1 MIYRFAFSTFLF
13 FLIVTNYLTYGQSDV
28 NSEPLRVGIA
38 GLSHSHVH
46 GILNR
51 PDKGDVEIVGIVE
64 ADMQLAKRY
73 ADRYGYSMDMVYA
86 NIEDMLEAVKP
97 EAVLAFNSI
106 FEHLEVVQA
115 CAPRGIHVMVEKPL
129 AANLEH
135 ALEME
140 KLAKKH
146 QIYLLT
152 NFETTWYPTNHKA
165 YEMVENGAIG
175 KVRKVVVRDGHEGP
189 MEIGVNQEFLDWLTD
204 PILNGGGA
212 VIDFG
217 CYGAN
222 LITWLM
228 KGEKPVSVY
237 ALTKQLK
244 PDIYPKV
251 DDEATIIVNY
261 PEAQG
266 IIQASWN
273 WPFSRK
279 DMDVYGQTGYI
290 SADNKYD
297 MRFKLA
303 AKVPEKSLVLEQRDD
318 PYNDPFS
325 YLSSIIRGRIKA
337 EANSMSSLENNM
349 MVVKILDAAIRSS
362 KTGKEVKLR

>member
-1 MIYRFAFSTFLF
+1 MIYRFAFFCLVF
-13 FLIVTNYLTYGQSDV
+13 FFMMISHLTYSQAGED
-28 NSEPLRVGIA
+28 SEPLRVGIA
-38 GLSHSHVH
+38 GLSHSHVR

-51 PDKGDVEIVGIVE
+51 PDKGDIEIVGIVE
-64 ADMQLAKRY
+64 SDMDLAKRY
-73 ADRYGYSMDMVYA
+73 SDRYGYSMDIVYA
-86 NIEDMLEAVKP
+86 SLEEMLDAIKP

-106 FEHLEVVQA
+106 YEHLAVVQA
-115 CAPRGIHVMVEKPL
+115 CAPRDIHVMVEKPL
-129 AANLEH
+129 AVNLQH
-135 ALEME
+135 AQEME
-140 KLAKKH
+140 KLARQHKIH
-146 QIYLLT
+146 LLT
-152 NFETTWYPTNHKA
+152 NFETTWYSTNHKA

-212 VIDFG
+212 IIDFG

-279 DMDVYGQTGYI
+279 DMDVFGQTGYI
-290 SADNKYD
+290 SADNKYN

-303 AKVPEKSLVLEQRDD
+303 AKVPEKSLVLEKRED
-318 PYNDPFS
+318 PYNDPFA
-325 YLSSIIRGRIKA
+325 YLSGIVRGRIQA
-337 EANSMSSLENNM
+337 DANSLSSLENNM
-349 MVVKILDAAIRSS
+349 IVVEILDAAVRSS
-362 KTGKEVKLR
+362 KSGKEVKLK

>member
-106 FEHLEVVQA
+106 FEHLEVVQ
-115 CAPRGIHVMVEKPL
+115 
-129 AANLEH
+129 
-135 ALEME
+135 
-140 KLAKKH
+140 KH

-237 ALTKQLK
+237 ALT
-244 PDIYPKV
+244 
-251 DDEATIIVNY
+251 
-261 PEAQG
+261 
-266 IIQASWN
+266 
-273 WPFSRK
+273 
-279 DMDVYGQTGYI
+279 
-290 SADNKYD
+290 
-297 MRFKLA
+297 
-303 AKVPEKSLVLEQRDD
+303 
-318 PYNDPFS
+318 
-325 YLSSIIRGRIKA
+325 
-337 EANSMSSLENNM
+337 
-349 MVVKILDAAIRSS
+349 
-362 KTGKEVKLR
+362 